1 MSKHGTSA
9 YSTTLDVLVMLV
21 LISLAGVILLPA
33 LTGNTQLK
41 TVLESRNQRQSSD
54 VMLTIL
60 NGRVDDFGYA
70 VGGSQM
76 DAAVGMALGGE
87 SVNSSMYQS
96 AKKFIAGNEFK
107 HKTFSDIAAESAASQ
122 FVIYHGDYRVQ
133 LNFLTEEYR
142 MRLNDLMKNYLDEKL
157 GARYRYNASV
167 AWRPFVGVPVGGDA
181 TVGEPVPATAYVESA
196 YITIPSGTEF
206 NRASL
211 AGMIHDEI
219 ANIESN
225 LTIAKNSTE
234 RAGVEANIS
243 ADVRRALDKTID
255 YASGEIINATLLS
268 IERKTS
274 KFSQLNAM
282 IPGGQGGLS
291 SAVND
296 SMSRSLSNDTSVSTN
311 GSLNQRLVSYIRF
324 IVKADM
330 WLITRDEID
339 ALTSDMVD
347 RSVAG
352 EDVDVENTVMSYVLS
367 RVDVRRA
374 KLNFAIWERRT

>member
-1 MSKHGTSA
+1 
-9 YSTTLDVLVMLV
+9 
-21 LISLAGVILLPA
+21 
-33 LTGNTQLK
+33 
-41 TVLESRNQRQSSD
+41 
-54 VMLTIL
+54 MLTIL
-60 NGRVDDFGYA
+60 NGRVDDFFYA

-76 DAAVGMALGGE
+76 DAAVEMAFGGD
-87 SVNSSMYQS
+87 SVNSSVYQN
-96 AKKFIAGNEFK
+96 AKKFIAGNELK

-122 FVIYHGDYRVQ
+122 FVIYHGGYRVQ

-142 MRLNDLMKNYLDEKL
+142 MHLNELMKSYLDDRL

-181 TVGEPVPATAYVESA
+181 TVGEPVPSTAYTESA

-211 AGMIHDEI
+211 AGMIREEI

-225 LTIAKNSTE
+225 LTIAKNSTL

-243 ADVRRALDKTID
+243 ADIHSALDKTID
-255 YASGEIINATLLS
+255 YASGEIINATLYS

-274 KFSQLNAM
+274 KVSQFDAM
-282 IPGGQGGLS
+282 LPGGQGGLD
-291 SAVND
+291 SAVNE
-296 SMSRSLSNDTSVSTN
+296 SMSLSLSNDTSITTN
-311 GSLNQRLVSYIRF
+311 GSLNERLVSYIRF

-330 WLITRDEID
+330 LLLTQDEID
-339 ALTSDMVD
+339 ALAADMVD

-352 EDVDVENTVMSYVLS
+352 EDVDVENTVTSYVLS

-374 KLNFAIWERRT
+374 RLTLAIWERRV